1 MAKNKDRITVL
12 KKVIIHRHS
21 KEQDKRALFDK
32 YNTLNFEKDKLYRRD
47 QSPHKSQSQKLTNLL
62 EY

>member
-32 YNTLNFEKDKLYRRD
+32 YITLNFEKDKLYRRD
-47 QSPHKSQSQKLTNLL
+47 QSPHPPKA
-62 EY
+62 